1 MTINLKRLSPIELK
15 GRIIKTENRDG
26 WRIVSGFAGEGKGP
40 HIVDLSHFPR
50 WDIQDKTLDQTQ
62 PYGTIIPKTPGQIL
76 RNKNLLIGR
85 LNVSQA
91 IAWHFSPVPPVLP
104 QSDAFTDITD
114 AAAALALV
122 GPSVFSIAEKL
133 CALDIV
139 GPSRKPPFLVQG
151 PFSHVPCHIW
161 ILACDSFDGC
171 FALSCSRGYGHNM
184 VSAILEAGAE
194 FNISAGGEDLF
205 RKWLE

>member
-1 MTINLKRLSPIELK
+1 MKRYSPLKLK

-26 WRIVSGFAGEGKGP
+26 WHIVSEFSGDGKGP

-62 PYGTIIPKTPGQIL
+62 HYGSIIPKTPGQIL
-76 RNKNLLIGR
+76 KNKNLLIGR
-85 LNVSQA
+85 LNASQA
-91 IAWHFSPVPPVLP
+91 IAWHFSSVPPALP
-104 QSDAFTDITD
+104 PEDAFTDITD

-133 CALDIV
+133 CALDIAD
-139 GPSRKPPFLVQG
+139 PSRKPPFLVQG
-151 PFSHVPCHIW
+151 PFSHVPCHMW
-161 ILACDSFDGC
+161 ILACDGLGGC
-171 FALSCSRGYGHNM
+171 LALTCSRGYGHNM

-194 FNISAGGEDLF
+194 YNILSGGEDLF
-205 RKWLE
+205 RKWLG

>member
-26 WRIVSGFAGEGKGP
+26 WHIVSEFSGEGKGP
-40 HIVDLSHFPR
+40 HVVDLSHFPR

-62 PYGTIIPKTPGQIL
+62 TYGTLIPKTPGQIL
-76 RNKNLLIGR
+76 RNKNLLVGR
-85 LNVSQA
+85 LNASQA
-91 IAWHFSPVPPVLP
+91 IAWHFSPVPPPLP
-104 QSDAFTDITD
+104 QADAFTDITD

-133 CALDIV
+133 CALDIAD
-139 GPSRKPPFLVQG
+139 PSRRSPFLVQG

-161 ILACDSFDGC
+161 ILARNGFEGC
-171 FALSCSRGYGHNM
+171 LALTCSRGYGQNM
-184 VSAILEAGAE
+184 VSAILAAGAE
-194 FNISAGGEDLF
+194 YNITPAGEDLF
-205 RKWLE
+205 RKWLG